1 MQLYMNMKYKCNRAE
16 ETDTSEG
23 NINVHKF
30 VISNKPQKSKNL
42 KRAIKCITRKGN

>member
-1 MQLYMNMKYKCNRAE
+1 MKYRCNRAE
-16 ETDTSEG
+16 EADTSEG

-42 KRAIKCITRKGN
+42 KRASKCITRKGN